1 MVVSIVVVIIA
12 VVIIKVGVLM
22 YGHKFNLA
30 RPGLLDHAARTPPLE
45 RPASAPRQRFPAMP
59 ETAGIAALLRII
71 FYVVHSQRMLK
82 TLPFFVSPKSRL
94 KFYFSKERPSFR
106 TA

>member
-22 YGHKFNLA
+22 YGHEFNLA

-59 ETAGIAALLRII
+59 ETAGIAVLSR
-71 FYVVHSQRMLK
+71 
-82 TLPFFVSPKSRL
+82 KSRRPTCP
-94 KFYFSKERPSFR
+94 SSARPSPTFSPR
-106 TA
+106 SSELVRELSLQFV

>member
-1 MVVSIVVVIIA
+1 
-12 VVIIKVGVLM
+12 
-22 YGHKFNLA
+22 
-30 RPGLLDHAARTPPLE
+30 
-45 RPASAPRQRFPAMP
+45 
-59 ETAGIAALLRII
+59 
-71 FYVVHSQRMLK
+71 MLK